1 MEVTYFHSYIDGVDF
16 VFIDSPNFRHLQDN
30 IYRGSREVVIY
41 FCWVEEYF
49 HCWGQREKK
58 CGEKTVLFCELF
70 VSCLSKMIMTY
81 EMNDQ
86 NPVLFWFKV
95 FYKLILHCHIF
106 KTAQLPIT
114 ISLLLFISF
123 WLSSCSLMEQD
134 ILKRM
139 VLFCKAAAEVHE
151 LNDFSD

>member
-1 MEVTYFHSYIDGVDF
+1 MVRFGAASLFLINYNSLDCYYLGVVTHQCFCLQDMEVTYFHSYIDGVDF

-70 VSCLSKMIMTY
+70 VSSISKMVMT
-81 EMNDQ
+81 
-86 NPVLFWFKV
+86 LWFMRWMTKIICC
-95 FYKLILHCHIF
+95 FDLRYSTNSSC
-106 KTAQLPIT
+106 IT
-114 ISLLLFISF
+114 IYSRLLSYL
-123 WLSSCSLMEQD
+123 
-134 ILKRM
+134 
-139 VLFCKAAAEVHE
+139 
-151 LNDFSD
+151 